1 VCDAPS
7 TTVTTNKDE
16 LLKFLKEMYM
26 MRRVEITNDN
36 EYKVPLACQEEIS
49 VDNLFV
55 IFYSCGR
62 FVGFATCTTARRL
75 LPPALKLLFQRR
87 THGSRLIVVTARRC

>member
-1 VCDAPS
+1 MILSLSILARALSTLTVRTRYMLFVNFCSLSADTVCDAPS

-36 EYKVPLACQEEIS
+36 EYKVPLACQE
-49 VDNLFV
+49 D
-55 IFYSCGR
+55 
-62 FVGFATCTTARRL
+62 
-75 LPPALKLLFQRR
+75 
-87 THGSRLIVVTARRC
+87 